1 MRVPNI
7 EVVATDQYC
16 QLQAWVESES
26 AQGGARWFEPFLLW
40 HRFPT
45 WCEPYLRAD
54 RADPF
59 LAALLLPA
67 MMVGERLALPAP
79 VSPLLL
85 HRSWDIQAVY
95 LAFEARAR
103 RIEIEAGTLAAPSS
117 EAASGHG
124 LFFSLGVDSFYSLL
138 KNQRARSRGV
148 PPITHLL
155 AVHGIDVQPG
165 KQTSDFPSKLLANS
179 ERVALETG
187 TRLVPISTNVRR
199 FSESVVGWPMSH
211 GGALASIA
219 QALSGLLGQVSIAA
233 TTTYDQLY
241 PWGTHPAL
249 DPLWSTE
256 ELTVTHDGCEMG
268 RIDKVAFIADSDL
281 VLQTLRV
288 CPGYSDAYNCGRC
301 IKCLPTMIDLM
312 QLGVLERSP
321 VFPHAID
328 LDALRGMLRAH
339 RGGLN
344 VENYE
349 RRLLNL
355 EASNGPPGLR
365 DVLVEYLASEKAP
378 GEPEIPPLLR
388 QENRLT
394 RLVRRLRDR

>member
-1 MRVPNI
+1 MRVSGI
-7 EVVATDQYC
+7 EVVATNEHC
-16 QLQAWVESES
+16 QLQAWVESE
-26 AQGGARWFEPFLLW
+26 AAAGGARWFEPYLLW
-40 HRFPT
+40 HRFPA
-45 WCEPYLRAD
+45 WCLPYLRPD

-67 MMVGERLALPAP
+67 MMAGERLTLPAP
-79 VSPLLL
+79 VSSTLLR
-85 HRSWDIQAVY
+85 RSWDIQAVY
-95 LAFEARAR
+95 LAFERRAR
-103 RIEIEAGTLAAPSS
+103 RIEIDAPPAQSTSIAADV
-117 EAASGHG
+117 GHG

-138 KNQRARSRGV
+138 KNQRDRSRGV
-148 PPITHLL
+148 PPVTHLL

-165 KQTSDFPSKLLANS
+165 KQTSEFPPRFLANC
-179 ERVALETG
+179 ERVALESG
-187 TRLVPISTNVRR
+187 TRLVPIVTNVRR
-199 FSESVVGWPMSH
+199 FSESIVGWPMSH
-211 GGALASIA
+211 GGALASMA
-219 QALSGLLGQVSIAA
+219 HALSGLLGGVSVAA

-256 ELTVTHDGCEMG
+256 ELAVVHDGCEMG

-281 VLQTLRV
+281 VLETLRV

-301 IKCLPTMIDLM
+301 VKCLPTMIDLM

-328 LDALRGMLRAH
+328 LDALRGMLRSH

-349 RRLLNL
+349 RRLQNV
-355 EASNGPPGLR
+355 EVSGGPPGLR
-365 DVLVEYLASEKAP
+365 DVLVEYLASEESPDK
-378 GEPEIPPLLR
+378 PEIPPLLR
-388 QENRLT
+388 PQNRISRILHRMRT
-394 RLVRRLRDR
+394 S